1 MRRILIAVALV
12 FGLMTPLMV
21 WAQEGNEHI
30 EVGVFANYFR
40 LNRNNTN
47 VNFLGLGG
55 RAGFNVSQNVQLEAE
70 MAYDFSKAF
79 TTDVNNGG
87 TLTTVRTNTRILHGL
102 FGPKFQTGSGHFK
115 VFATGKVGII
125 SFSST
130 NQSPANGFQGSF
142 DAVDNGS
149 AKLAVYP
156 GGGIEGFWGPI
167 GLRLEAGDEI
177 YFDHGARNNLR
188 VSAGPAFRF

>member
-21 WAQEGNEHI
+21 WAQEGNEHVEI
-30 EVGVFANYFR
+30 GAFANYFR
-40 LNRNNTN
+40 LNRNNVN

-70 MAYDFSKAF
+70 MAYDFERAF
-79 TTDVNNGG
+79 NNEVPSGD
-87 TLTTVRTNTRILHGL
+87 TFTTVRTKTRVLHGL

-115 VFATGKVGII
+115 AFATGKVGII

-130 NQSPANGFQGSF
+130 NQNPTQGFVGSF

>member
-1 MRRILIAVALV
+1 MRRILMAVALV

-21 WAQEGNEHI
+21 WAQEGNEHVEI
-30 EVGVFANYFR
+30 GAFENYFR
-40 LNRNNTN
+40 LNRNNTD

-70 MAYDFSKAF
+70 MAYDFEKAF
-79 TTDVNNGG
+79 TSDVRSGD
-87 TLTTVRTNTRILHGL
+87 TFTAVRTKTRILHGL
-102 FGPKFQTGSGHFK
+102 FGPKFQTGSGNFK
-115 VFATGKVGII
+115 AFVTGKVGII

-130 NQSPANGFQGSF
+130 NQSPTQGFVGSF

-156 GGGIEGFWGPI
+156 GGGIEGFWVPI
-167 GLRLEAGDEI
+167 GIRLEAGDEI
-177 YFDHGARNNLR
+177 YFDNGARNNLR
-188 VSAGPAFRF
+188 VSAGPSFRF

>member
-21 WAQEGNEHI
+21 WAQEGNEHV
-30 EVGVFANYFR
+30 EVGAFANYFR

-70 MAYDFSKAF
+70 MAYDFEKAF
-79 TTDVNNGG
+79 TTDVDNGG
-87 TLTTVRTNTRILHGL
+87 SLTTVRTKTRVLHGL

-115 VFATGKVGII
+115 AFATGKVGII
-125 SFSST
+125 SFGST
-130 NQSPANGFQGSF
+130 NQSPANGFAGSF
-142 DAVDNGS
+142 DAVENGS

-188 VSAGPAFRF
+188 VSAGPAIRF